1 MNVVSTVKSLYDLNY
16 LNQIDNDDT
25 DVSDEEV
32 DDDTGRIEGNKLACF
47 SLYCGTVYSATNPST
62 S

>member
-1 MNVVSTVKSLYDLNY
+1 MVSTVKSFYDLNY

-32 DDDTGRIEGNKLACF
+32 DDDTGRIESN
-47 SLYCGTVYSATNPST
+47 
-62 S
+62 

>member
-32 DDDTGRIEGNKLACF
+32 DDDTGRIESN
-47 SLYCGTVYSATNPST
+47 
-62 S
+62 

>member
-16 LNQIDNDDT
+16 LNEIDNDDT

-32 DDDTGRIEGNKLACF
+32 DDDTGRIESN
-47 SLYCGTVYSATNPST
+47 
-62 S
+62 

>member
-1 MNVVSTVKSLYDLNY
+1 MNVASTVKSLYDLNY

-32 DDDTGRIEGNKLACF
+32 DDDTGRIESN
-47 SLYCGTVYSATNPST
+47 
-62 S
+62 